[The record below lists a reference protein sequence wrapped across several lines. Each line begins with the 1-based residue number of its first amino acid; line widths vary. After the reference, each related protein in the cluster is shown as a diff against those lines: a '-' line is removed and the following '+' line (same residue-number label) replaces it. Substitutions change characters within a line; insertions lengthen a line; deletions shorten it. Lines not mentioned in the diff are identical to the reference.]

1 MSFTGFLQGAFLA
14 AYFLA
19 LGLLCLYGLHRY
31 YLVYLRHRYR
41 DCPPP
46 ATAVRDWPTVTVQLP
61 IYNERYVAP
70 RLLEAIRR
78 LDYPR
83 DRLEVQVLDDSTD
96 DTPLLLEPAIARLRA
111 EGFDIHLL
119 RRTDRRGYK
128 AGALA
133 AGLGQ
138 AGGEFIAIF
147 DADFCP
153 PPDFLRR
160 MLPYFTDENIGM
172 VQARWGFLN
181 AGYSRLTRSQSVF
194 LDAHFLIEHLARH
207 RSGRFFNFNGT
218 AGVWRKRCL
227 TEAGGWQADTLT
239 EDLDISYRAQ
249 LRGWRFVF
257 AADVIVPSE
266 LPVEMTSFRQQQHRW
281 AKGSIQ
287 TARKL
292 LGEILA
298 SAWPWK
304 VKIEAFFHL
313 TGNVAMLL
321 LLFFSVALLP
331 SILIRQSLGW
341 QMASWIELPLFVLAA
356 PSAAFFY
363 VTAQRAAGDGW
374 WHSLQ
379 RVPFLMA
386 LGTGMALNS
395 AKAVLE
401 GWHGRDSEFRR
412 TPKHGIEIGSDS
424 LVGKVYRGRLDSVTV
439 GEVALAIYFLGGFV
453 LAVAQR
459 SYVAAPFLFIFFS
472 GYAYVSLISL
482 RQNAGRFWRP
492 RRLQWSTDTPAS

>member
-1 MSFTGFLQGAFLA
+1 MSFASFLQSAFLA

-31 YLVYLRHRYR
+31 HLVFLRNKYR
-41 DCPPP
+41 DRPPP
-46 ATAVRDWPTVTVQLP
+46 TTAVHDWPTVTVKLP

-78 LDYPR
+78 LNYPR

-96 DTPLLLEPAIARLRA
+96 DTPRLLEPLMERMRA
-111 EGFDIHLL
+111 EGMRVVHR
-119 RRTDRRGYK
+119 RRTDRCGYK

-133 AGLGQ
+133 AGLAQ
-138 AGGEFIAIF
+138 ARGEFVAIF

-160 MLPYFTDENIGM
+160 MLPYFTEENTGM

-181 AGYSRLTRSQSVF
+181 ADYSWLTRAQSVF

-207 RSGRFFNFNGT
+207 RSGRCFNFNGT
-218 AGVWRKRCL
+218 AGVWRKSCL
-227 TEAGGWQADTLT
+227 MDAGGWQADTLT

-257 AADVIVPSE
+257 ATDVIAPSE

-313 TGNVAMLL
+313 TGNAAMLL

-331 SILIRQSLGW
+331 SVLIRQSLGW

-363 VTAQRAAGDGW
+363 VTAQRAAGAGW
-374 WHSLQ
+374 WRGLR
-379 RVPFLMA
+379 RVPLLMA
-386 LGTGMALNS
+386 LGTGMALNN

-401 GWHGRDSEFRR
+401 ALLGRDSEFRR
-412 TPKHGIEIGSDS
+412 TPKHGIGTGPDS
-424 LVGKVYRGRLDSVTV
+424 LTGKVYRGRLDIVTV
-439 GEVALAIYFLGGFV
+439 GELALAIYFLGGFV

-459 SYVAAPFLFIFFS
+459 SYVAAPFLLIFFS

-482 RQNAGRFWRP
+482 RQNAGRFWRL

>member
-1 MSFTGFLQGAFLA
+1 MSFASFLQSAFLA

-31 YLVYLRHRYR
+31 HLVFLRNKYR
-41 DCPPP
+41 DRPPP
-46 ATAVRDWPTVTVQLP
+46 TTAVHDWPTVTVQLP

-78 LDYPR
+78 LNYPR

-96 DTPLLLEPAIARLRA
+96 DTPRLLEPLMERMRVV
-111 EGFDIHLL
+111 HR
-119 RRTDRRGYK
+119 RRTDRCGYK

-133 AGLGQ
+133 AGLAQ
-138 AGGEFIAIF
+138 ARGEFVAIF

-160 MLPYFTDENIGM
+160 MLPYFTEENTGM

-181 AGYSRLTRSQSVF
+181 ADYSWLTRAQSVF

-207 RSGRFFNFNGT
+207 RSGRCFNFNGT
-218 AGVWRKRCL
+218 AGVWRKSCL
-227 TEAGGWQADTLT
+227 MDAGGWQADTLT

-257 AADVIVPSE
+257 ATDVIAPSE

-313 TGNVAMLL
+313 TGNAAMLL

-331 SILIRQSLGW
+331 SVLIRQSLGW

-363 VTAQRAAGDGW
+363 VTAQRAAGAGW
-374 WHSLQ
+374 WRGLR
-379 RVPFLMA
+379 RVPLLMA
-386 LGTGMALNS
+386 LGTGMALNN

-401 GWHGRDSEFRR
+401 ALLGRDSEFRR
-412 TPKHGIEIGSDS
+412 TPKHGIGTGPDS
-424 LVGKVYRGRLDSVTV
+424 LTGKVYRGRLDIVTV
-439 GEVALAIYFLGGFV
+439 GELALAIYFLGGFA

-459 SYVAAPFLFIFFS
+459 SYVAAPFLLIFFS

-482 RQNAGRFWRP
+482 RQNAGRFWRL